1 MKHIT
6 QKGLWLF
13 ILLLVVCAFAL
24 LNVCVLLS
32 GERFDLSLDMTA
44 GKLYELSEDTVSLVQ
59 NLEDA
64 TSIYVFS
71 GENEYP
77 SMYREILRRYAQL
90 GSKLTITYV
99 DPVENPVLVSHFNQ
113 RGVTPA
119 SFDILVEGAKRLK
132 LITYA
137 DTYVTDANHQVTAI
151 DLEQQLT
158 AALAFVNSEYTP
170 RAVLT
175 TGHNERPTSALTKL
189 FTDNNFTVE
198 TAAVAQDAGAAPE
211 IVVIA
216 APTADFTAQDTA
228 KLRSWLD
235 KGSRLMVFLEPGETN
250 MPNLSTLLAE
260 YGMKFEGNVLFEPQA
275 YAGAAAHNIIPMYAG
290 HEINAYFA
298 DNPLYVVSPSTSSL
312 TLEGVGTAKGRAQAL
327 LYTTSAAYAKEDLH
341 YTSSAQEAQD
351 KSGQFAVAAIAE
363 DRVFLCGS
371 RMIYADD
378 LMATSSYANRMFLT
392 RVVGALYSENIA
404 VSIPAKTLGSALL
417 PITAGQAQ
425 GLGILLTAVLPLAA
439 LLCGVTIIIRRRRT
453 L

>member
-6 QKGLWLF
+6 QKGLWLL
-13 ILLLVVCAFAL
+13 ILLLAVCAFAL
-24 LNVCVLLS
+24 LNLCVLMT
-32 GERFDLSLDMTA
+32 GEQTDLSIDMTA
-44 GKLYELSEDTVSLVQ
+44 SRLYELSEDTVSLVSD
-59 NLEDA
+59 LKDV
-64 TSIYVFS
+64 TSVYVFS
-71 GENEYP
+71 SENEYP

-90 GSKLTITYV
+90 SANLSVTYV

-158 AALAFVNSEYTP
+158 AALAFVNSEHTP
-170 RAVLT
+170 RAVFT
-175 TGHNERPTSALTKL
+175 TGHNERPTNALSKL

-198 TAAVAQDAGAAPE
+198 TRAVAQDVGAAPE
-211 IVVIA
+211 IAVIA

-228 KLRSWLD
+228 KLRQWLQA
-235 KGSRLMVFLEPGETN
+235 GTRLMIFLEPGDTD
-250 MPNLSTLLAE
+250 MPNLAALLGE
-260 YGMKFEGNVLFEPQA
+260 HGMRFDGSVIFEPQA

-298 DNPLYVVSPSTSSL
+298 DNPLYVVSPSTSGL
-312 TLEGVGTAKGRAQAL
+312 TLEGVGAARGRAQAL
-327 LYTTSAAYAKEDLH
+327 LSTTSAAYAKDNLH
-341 YTSSAQEAQD
+341 YTSSAQDVQD
-351 KSGQFAVAAIAE
+351 AVGPFTVAAISGE
-363 DRVFLCGS
+363 NVFVCAS

-378 LMATSSYANRMFLT
+378 LMTTSSYANRMFLT
-392 RVVGALYSENIA
+392 RVVNALYSENVS
-404 VSIPAKTLGSALL
+404 VSIPAKTLGSSLL
-417 PITAGQAQ
+417 AISAGQSKM
-425 GLGILLTAVLPLAA
+425 LGILLTAVLPLAA
-439 LLCGVTIIIRRRRT
+439 LLCGVTVIIRRRRT

>member
-1 MKHIT
+1 MKHMS
-6 QKGLWLF
+6 QKSLWLL
-13 ILLLVVCAFAL
+13 ILVLVISAFAL
-24 LNVCVLLS
+24 VNVCMSLTA
-32 GERFDLSLDMTA
+32 ERFDLSLDMTA
-44 GKLYELSEDTVSLVQ
+44 SGLYALSEDTKALVSG
-59 NLEDA
+59 LEEA
-64 TSIYVFS
+64 TSVYVFS
-71 GENEYP
+71 AESDYP

-90 GSKLTITYV
+90 GEKLSVTYV

-113 RGVTPA
+113 RGVTPS

-132 LITYA
+132 LIAYA

-170 RAVLT
+170 RAVFT
-175 TGHNERPTSALTKL
+175 TGHNERPTSALEKL
-189 FTDNNFTVE
+189 FADNSFTVE
-198 TAAVAQDAGAAPE
+198 TKSIAQDASAAPE

-216 APTADFTAQDTA
+216 APTADFTAQDLTR
-228 KLRSWLD
+228 LRAWLAE
-235 KGSRLMVFLEPGETN
+235 GTRLMVFLEPGDAD
-250 MPNLSTLLAE
+250 MPNLSALLAE
-260 YGMKFEGNVLFEPQA
+260 YGMRFDNNVLFEPQA
-275 YAGAAAHNIIPMYAG
+275 YAGAAAHNIIPMYTG

-327 LYTTSAAYAKEDLH
+327 LATTSAAYAKDTLH
-341 YTSSAQEAQD
+341 YTSSEQSAQD
-351 KSGQFAVAAIAE
+351 AAGQFTVAAIAE
-363 DRVFLCGS
+363 NSVFVCGS

-392 RVVGALYSENIA
+392 RVVGALYSESVA
-404 VSIPAKTLGSALL
+404 VSIPAKTLDSALL
-417 PITAGQAQ
+417 AVSAGQAR
-425 GLGILLTAVLPLAA
+425 GLGILLTAILPAAA